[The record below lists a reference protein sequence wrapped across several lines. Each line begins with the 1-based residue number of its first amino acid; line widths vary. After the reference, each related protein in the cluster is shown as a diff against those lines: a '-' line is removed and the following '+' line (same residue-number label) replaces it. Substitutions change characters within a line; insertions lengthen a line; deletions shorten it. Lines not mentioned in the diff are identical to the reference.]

1 MLTGKKMHNLKFES
15 YVSLG
20 DVIEGLYPGKVSQLS
35 LRDYFKES
43 MKSQDLYEVL
53 LEKNPKTC
61 SCTSKDVHKKQ
72 TP

>member
-43 MKSQDLYEVL
+43 MKEPGFVRGFTGKKP
-53 LEKNPKTC
+53 KNM
-61 SCTSKDVHKKQ
+61 
-72 TP
+72 